1 MIKMLPMNRLTNA
14 EIVEDGWPILA
25 LAGVVTIIVSA
36 VALPA
41 GCFLLGLMIWL
52 AHILR
57 VPLRQTPADE
67 NLIIAPADGRVVQ
80 IDKCPAD
87 TGVMPLPYDSL
98 RITIRTRPSDAQLQ
112 TSPLTGHLTDNCLFP
127 GLFASWPGI
136 DREHDPACSA
146 HWEDMRNLNERREL
160 TLCNAAGDQVILV
173 QLATKTARQLV
184 CRLAEGK
191 YLSAGQQL
199 GMARLAGVADIYLP
213 VHSQCHVTLGQH
225 VFAAETI
232 LARLPSNPAG
242 GG

>member
-1 MIKMLPMNRLTNA
+1 MNRLTNT
-14 EIVEDGWPILA
+14 EIADDGWPILA
-25 LAGVVTIIVSA
+25 LAGVVTIIVSV
-36 VALPA
+36 VALPV

-67 NLIIAPADGRVVQ
+67 NLVIAPADGRVVQ

-98 RITIRTRPSDAQLQ
+98 RITIRTRFSDAQLQ

-136 DREHDPACSA
+136 DRELGPAGAA
-146 HWEDMRNLNERREL
+146 HWEDMRTLNERREL
-160 TLCNAAGDQVILV
+160 TLCNAAGEKVILV

-191 YLSAGQQL
+191 YLSAGQPL
-199 GMARLAGVADIYLP
+199 GMARLAGVTDIYLP
-213 VHSQCHVTLGQH
+213 AHSHCQVTLGQH

>member
-1 MIKMLPMNRLTNA
+1 MNRLTNA
-14 EIVEDGWPILA
+14 EIADDGWPILA
-25 LAGVVTIIVSA
+25 LAGVVTIIVSV

-67 NLIIAPADGRVVQ
+67 NLVIAPADGRVVQ
-80 IDKCPAD
+80 IDHCPAD
-87 TGVMPLPYDSL
+87 TGVMPLPFDSL
-98 RITIRTRPSDAQLQ
+98 RITIRTRPSDAQLH
-112 TSPLTGHLTDNCLFP
+112 TSPLTGHLTNSCLFP

-136 DREHDPACSA
+136 DRENACSA

-191 YLSAGQQL
+191 YLSAGQPL
-199 GMARLAGVADIYLP
+199 GMARLAGVTDIYLP
-213 VHSQCHVTLGQH
+213 AHSQCHVTLGQH

>member
-1 MIKMLPMNRLTNA
+1 MNRLTNA
-14 EIVEDGWPILA
+14 EIADDGWPILA
-25 LAGVVTIIVSA
+25 LAGVVTIIVSV

-67 NLIIAPADGRVVQ
+67 NLVIAPADGRVVQ
-80 IDKCPAD
+80 IDHCPAD
-87 TGVMPLPYDSL
+87 TGVMPLPFDSL
-98 RITIRTRPSDAQLQ
+98 RITIRTRPSDAQLH
-112 TSPLTGHLTDNCLFP
+112 TSPLTGHLTNSCLFP

-136 DREHDPACSA
+136 DRENACSA

-199 GMARLAGVADIYLP
+199 GMARLAGVTDIYLP
-213 VHSQCHVTLGQH
+213 AHSQCHVTLGQH

-232 LARLPSNPAG
+232 LARLPSNLAG

>member
-1 MIKMLPMNRLTNA
+1 MNRLTNA
-14 EIVEDGWPILA
+14 EIADDGWPLLA

-36 VALPA
+36 IALPV
-41 GCFLLGLMIWL
+41 GCFLLGLMVWL

-57 VPLRQTPADE
+57 VPERQTPTDE
-67 NLIIAPADGRVVQ
+67 NLVIAPTDGRVVQ
-80 IDKCPAD
+80 INNCPAD

-98 RITIRTRPSDAQLQ
+98 RITIRTRRSDTQLH

-127 GLFASWPGI
+127 GLFASWPDI
-136 DREHDPACSA
+136 DREHGPAGSA

-160 TLCNAAGDQVILV
+160 TLCNTAGDKVILV

-191 YLSAGQQL
+191 YLSAGQPL
-199 GMARLAGVADIYLP
+199 GMARLAGVTDIYLP
-213 VHSQCHVTLGQH
+213 AHSHCQVTLGQH

>member
-1 MIKMLPMNRLTNA
+1 MNRLTNA
-14 EIVEDGWPILA
+14 EIADDGWPILA
-25 LAGVVTIIVSA
+25 LAGVVTIIVSV
-36 VALPA
+36 VALPV

-57 VPLRQTPADE
+57 VPLRQTPTDE
-67 NLIIAPADGRVVQ
+67 NLVIAPADGRVVQ

-87 TGVMPLPYDSL
+87 MGVMPLPYDSL
-98 RITIRTRPSDAQLQ
+98 RITIRTRFSDAQLH

-136 DREHDPACSA
+136 DREFGPAVSA
-146 HWEDMRNLNERREL
+146 HWEDIRTLNERREF
-160 TLCNAAGDQVILV
+160 TLYNSAGDKVILV

-191 YLSAGQQL
+191 YLSAGQPL
-199 GMARLAGVADIYLP
+199 GMARLAGVTDIYLP
-213 VHSQCHVTLGQH
+213 AHSHCQVTLGQH

>member
-1 MIKMLPMNRLTNA
+1 MNRLTNA
-14 EIVEDGWPILA
+14 EIADEGWPILA
-25 LAGVVTIIVSA
+25 LAGVVTIIVSV

-57 VPLRQTPADE
+57 VPLRQTPTDE
-67 NLIIAPADGRVVQ
+67 NLVIAPADGRVVQ
-80 IDKCPAD
+80 IDNCPAD

-98 RITIRTRPSDAQLQ
+98 RITIRTRFSDAQLH

-127 GLFASWPGI
+127 GLFASWPDI
-136 DREHDPACSA
+136 DREHGPAGSA

-160 TLCNAAGDQVILV
+160 TLCNAAGDKVILV

-191 YLSAGQQL
+191 YLSAGQPL
-199 GMARLAGVADIYLP
+199 GMARLAGVTDIYLP
-213 VHSQCHVTLGQH
+213 AHSHCQVMLGQH

-232 LARLPSNPAG
+232 LARLPSNLAEG
-242 GG
+242 G

>member
-1 MIKMLPMNRLTNA
+1 MNRLTNA
-14 EIVEDGWPILA
+14 EIADDGWPILA
-25 LAGVVTIIVSA
+25 LAGMVTIIVSV

-67 NLIIAPADGRVVQ
+67 NLVIAPADGRVVQ
-80 IDKCPAD
+80 IDHCPAD
-87 TGVMPLPYDSL
+87 TGVMPLPFDSL
-98 RITIRTRPSDAQLQ
+98 RITIRTRPSDAQLH
-112 TSPLTGHLTDNCLFP
+112 TSPLTGHLTDSCLFP

-136 DREHDPACSA
+136 DRENACSA

-199 GMARLAGVADIYLP
+199 GMARLAGVTDIYLP
-213 VHSQCHVTLGQH
+213 AHSQCHVTLGQH

>member
-1 MIKMLPMNRLTNA
+1 MNRFTNA
-14 EIVEDGWPILA
+14 EISDDGWPILA
-25 LAGVVTIIVSA
+25 LAGVVTIIVSV
-36 VALPA
+36 VALPV
-41 GCFLLGLMIWL
+41 GCFLLGLMLWL

-57 VPLRQTPADE
+57 VPLRQTPTDE
-67 NLIIAPADGRVVQ
+67 NLVIAPADGRVVQ

-98 RITIRTRPSDAQLQ
+98 RITIRTKPSDAQLH
-112 TSPLTGHLTDNCLFP
+112 TSPLTGHLIDNCLFP

-136 DREHDPACSA
+136 DRELGPAVSA
-146 HWEDMRNLNERREL
+146 HWEDMRTLNERREL
-160 TLCNAAGDQVILV
+160 TLCNAAGDKVILV

-191 YLSAGQQL
+191 YLSAGQPL
-199 GMARLAGVADIYLP
+199 GMARLAGVTDIYLP
-213 VHSQCHVTLGQH
+213 AHSHCQVTLGQH

>member
-1 MIKMLPMNRLTNA
+1 M
-14 EIVEDGWPILA
+14 
-25 LAGVVTIIVSA
+25 
-36 VALPA
+36 
-41 GCFLLGLMIWL
+41 
-52 AHILR
+52 
-57 VPLRQTPADE
+57 
-67 NLIIAPADGRVVQ
+67 Q

-87 TGVMPLPYDSL
+87 TGVMPLPYDNL
-98 RITIRTRPSDAQLQ
+98 RITIRTRFSDAQLH

-136 DREHDPACSA
+136 DRELGPAGAA
-146 HWEDMRNLNERREL
+146 HWEDMRTLNERREL
-160 TLCNAAGDQVILV
+160 TLCNAAGEKVILV

-191 YLSAGQQL
+191 YLSAGQPL
-199 GMARLAGVADIYLP
+199 GMARLAGVTDIYLP
-213 VHSQCHVTLGQH
+213 AHSHCQVTLGQH

>member
-1 MIKMLPMNRLTNA
+1 MNRLTNA
-14 EIVEDGWPILA
+14 EIADDGWPILA
-25 LAGVVTIIVSA
+25 LAGVVTIIVSV

-67 NLIIAPADGRVVQ
+67 NLVIAPADGRVVQ
-80 IDKCPAD
+80 IDHRPAD

-98 RITIRTRPSDAQLQ
+98 RITIRTRPSDAQLH
-112 TSPLTGHLTDNCLFP
+112 TSPLTGHLTNSCLFP

-136 DREHDPACSA
+136 DRENACSA

-199 GMARLAGVADIYLP
+199 GMARLAGVTDIYLP
-213 VHSQCHVTLGQH
+213 AHSQCHVTLGQH